1 VRFITKYTANSRLTT
16 SRFMVMA
23 LKELPVLLLTNTGSA
38 TVRQLTG
45 LPTSSRLV
53 MQIIIDS
60 ERFSRLLSQ
69 IVLSNSKSPS

>member
-1 VRFITKYTANSRLTT
+1 
-16 SRFMVMA
+16 MVMA